1 MQICKVCG
9 REIHPAYA
17 ATGSLCEDCFA
28 DNAERYRLPGAVSYA
43 TRPMRTRKEK
53 HVPLTER

>member
-43 TRPMRTRKEK
+43 TRPMRTEK
-53 HVPLTER
+53 RNTFR